1 MKPKLIDRKIF
12 DDERGSFSEAF
23 RASDWNEKFVQDNI
37 SMSKFGVLRGLHH
50 QTNNPQGKL
59 VSVIFGTIQD
69 VVVNLETREVHYF
82 DLNMGDTLWVPP
94 NYLHGFLSLSHSVVF
109 YKCTNYYDEHSDLTV
124 NAFDESL
131 DINWD
136 LKQTSIIRSAKD
148 STAKNFD
155 EVFL

>member
-1 MKPKLIDRKIF
+1 MNPKLIDRKTF
-12 DDERGSFSEAF
+12 DDDRGSFSEAF

-37 SMSKFGVLRGLHH
+37 SISKFGVLRGLHH

-131 DINWD
+131 DINWG

>member
-1 MKPKLIDRKIF
+1 M
-12 DDERGSFSEAF
+12 
-23 RASDWNEKFVQDNI
+23 
-37 SMSKFGVLRGLHH
+37 
-50 QTNNPQGKL
+50 
-59 VSVIFGTIQD
+59 SVIFGTIQD
-69 VVVNLETREVHYF
+69 VVVNIETREVHYF

-109 YKCTNYYDEHSDLTV
+109 YKCTNYYDKHSDVTV

-131 DINWD
+131 DINWG
-136 LKQTSIIRSAKD
+136 LKQTSIMRSAKD

>member
-1 MKPKLIDRKIF
+1 MNPKLIDRKTF
-12 DDERGSFSEAF
+12 DDDRGSFSEAF

-37 SMSKFGVLRGLHH
+37 SISKFGVLRGLHH
-50 QTNNPQGKL
+50 QTNNPQGKF
-59 VSVIFGTIQD
+59 VSVIFGTIKE

-131 DINWD
+131 DINWG

>member
-1 MKPKLIDRKIF
+1 MNPKLIDRKTF
-12 DDERGSFSEAF
+12 DDDRGSFSEAF
-23 RASDWNEKFVQDNI
+23 RASDWDEKFVQDNI
-37 SMSKFGVLRGLHH
+37 SISKFGDVRGLHH
-50 QTNNPQGKL
+50 QKNNPQGKL

-69 VVVNLETREVHYF
+69 VVVNIETKEVHYF

-109 YKCTNYYDEHSDLTV
+109 YKCTNYYDAQSDVSV
-124 NAFDESL
+124 NAFDKLL
-131 DINWD
+131 DINWG
-136 LKQTSIIRSAKD
+136 LRQTSIVRSVKD

>member
-59 VSVIFGTIQD
+59 VSVLLWNIQD
-69 VVVNLETREVHYF
+69 VVVNIETKEVHHF
-82 DLNMGDTLWVPP
+82 NLKMGDTLWVPP
-94 NYLHGFLSLSHSVVF
+94 KYLHGFLSLSHSVVL
-109 YKCTNYYDEHSDLTV
+109 YKCTNYYDEHSDVTV
-124 NAFDESL
+124 NAFDKSL
-131 DINWD
+131 DVNWD
-136 LKQTSIIRSAKD
+136 LKQQSIIRSAKD

-155 EVFL
+155 EVFS